1 MIIFMNGPDFRTH
14 LALHCSPHRALELGL
29 LLSLVRTE
37 TQTKLFIMRFVG
49 IFYLNVNDMLTTTS
63 ISH

>member
-1 MIIFMNGPDFRTH
+1 MIISMNGPDFRTH

-37 TQTKLFIMRFVG
+37 TQTKLFIITFVG
-49 IFYLNVNDMLTTTS
+49 IFVS
-63 ISH
+63 ILMIC